1 MQKPSVRMSEY
12 FLPTLKEIP
21 AEAAIIS
28 HQYMLRAGLI
38 RQSVAGIYHWLPLG
52 FKVLKK
58 IEQIVREEQD
68 NAGFHEILMP
78 TIQPAE
84 MWQQSGRY
92 DGYGKEMLRIK
103 DRNDRDLLYGPT
115 NEEVITD
122 IFRQSVTS
130 YKELPLI
137 LYHIQWKF
145 RDEIRPRFGVMRG
158 REFLMKDA
166 YSFDKDDASAT
177 QTYYRVFAS
186 YLRIFARLGLKP
198 IPMRAETGPIGGDKS
213 HEFIVLAET
222 GESTVY
228 CHQDLLDYN
237 PLDIKADD
245 DKQQIFEDWTQLY
258 AATEDMHEAD
268 IFASTVPKDKQIE
281 ARGIEVGHIFYF
293 GDKYSIPLKA
303 EISLP
308 DGTATHVKMG
318 SYGVGVSRM
327 VGALVEAF
335 HDDKG
340 IIWPQAVAPFDIAL
354 INLAAHDKNPDADK
368 INALC
373 EDFFNK
379 SNEIGVELLYD
390 ERDERVGRKFA
401 DHDLIGLPYQLIIGT
416 KALKNNSAELKNRKT
431 GTVEAIPL
439 DNINSVFD
447 RIIKEKQAL

>member
-1 MQKPSVRMSEY
+1 MKMSEY
-12 FLPTLKEIP
+12 FLPTLKEDP

-28 HQYMLRAGLI
+28 HRYMLRAGLI

-166 YSFDKDDASAT
+166 YSFDKDDASAE
-177 QTYYRVFAS
+177 QTYYRIFAS

-245 DKQQIFEDWTQLY
+245 DKQQIFEDWTKLY

-268 IFASTVPKDKQIE
+268 KFNQTVPKDKQIE

-354 INLAAHDKNPDADK
+354 INLAAHDNNPDADK

-373 EDFFNK
+373 EDLFNK
-379 SNEIGVELLYD
+379 SNEMGVELLYD
-390 ERDERVGRKFA
+390 DRDERVGRKFA

-431 GTVEAIPL
+431 GVVEAIPL

-447 RIIKEKQAL
+447 RIIQEKQAL

>member
-12 FLPTLKEIP
+12 LLPTLKEIP
-21 AEAAIIS
+21 AEASIIS

-38 RQSVAGIYHWLPLG
+38 KQSVAGIYHWLPLG

-166 YSFDKDDASAT
+166 YSFDKDDASAE
-177 QTYYRVFAS
+177 QTYYRIFAS
-186 YLRIFARLGLKP
+186 YLRTFARLGLKP

-245 DKQQIFEDWTQLY
+245 DKQQIFENWTQLY

-268 IFASTVPKDKQIE
+268 KFNNTVPKDKQIE

-293 GDKYSIPLKA
+293 GDKYSVPLKA
-303 EISLP
+303 EISMP
-308 DGTATHVKMG
+308 DGTADNVKMG
-318 SYGVGVSRM
+318 SYGIGVSRM
-327 VGALVEAF
+327 VGAIVEAF

-340 IIWPQAVAPFDIAL
+340 IVWPQAVAPFDIAL
-354 INLAAHDKNPDADK
+354 INLAAHDKNPDATK

-373 EDFFNK
+373 EDLFNK
-379 SNEIGVELLYD
+379 SNEMGVELLYD

-431 GTVEAIPL
+431 GEVEAIPL